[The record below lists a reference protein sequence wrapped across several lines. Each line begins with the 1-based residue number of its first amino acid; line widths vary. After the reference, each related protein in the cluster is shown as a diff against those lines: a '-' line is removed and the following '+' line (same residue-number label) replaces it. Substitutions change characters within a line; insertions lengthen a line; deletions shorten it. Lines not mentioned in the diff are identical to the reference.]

1 MSLVSIRLREIKLLQ
16 LFKEQTTTGLTSNK
30 QLTCIGDQN
39 LCALYKP
46 DSVFCYN
53 NNFQNIL
60 GSSSWKCDAP
70 LVPDVQFE
78 KIDVQC
84 DKVPDSPYDDL
95 VVEGSCRLRY
105 LKKN

>member
-1 MSLVSIRLREIKLLQ
+1 M
-16 LFKEQTTTGLTSNK
+16 
-30 QLTCIGDQN
+30 
-39 LCALYKP
+39 LYF
-46 DSVFCYN
+46 VCTIYN

-105 LKKN
+105 LKKINSILYTSNEQSKNKI